1 MRARGWAAGLLMS
14 MLPLAGG
21 GAGAA
26 ASSLEEIYDAM
37 RANRV
42 VPPADAPDVTL
53 PTTDGRSLRLADL
66 RGRAVIVGFFVTG

>member
-1 MRARGWAAGLLMS
+1 
-14 MLPLAGG
+14 
-21 GAGAA
+21 
-26 ASSLEEIYDAM
+26 M